1 MPDVRMPDGTIIK
14 NVPQGTTKAQLMA
27 KLQQQQQQQQSFSV
41 DNAIDNSYFDPT
53 QEIVNAYKKD
63 VVRPRA
69 TNDMSGGERF
79 LAGIGRGMV
88 QLPRGIGQLLGA
100 YSQAEI
106 DQFKKQDAD
115 LMATP
120 QGGLG
125 DFTGQMATGL
135 ALPVKAPM
143 INNPIVNLAVVG
155 GAYGAVMP
163 VASDESRVSNA
174 VVGSVAGTVLPPMI
188 QKTTQAA
195 TKLANKIV
203 PSVVNK
209 ASTLA
214 NTAKTKVG
222 GMMDDAVAKYP
233 VLGTQITP
241 KASPNIEDERI
252 LQPNAMPNPQNP
264 DAIAM
269 AQEGAQKLGLNWADL
284 GDDIQRQMAATADEA
299 MRLSPNELTPEM
311 IAKKALLEA
320 QGFIPTRADIT
331 GNPQDYAARNS
342 IMMQPEGAYLHDVA
356 RRNNDNLEKQILS
369 IGGDTQAL
377 PKPEFGAK
385 LRSELEGDYNI
396 SANRVSNLYKTA
408 AEKEGGIPTNADDL
422 SKALND
428 ELAFAVSKQDSPV
441 REFLR
446 RIGKEKMFFPT
457 ENTLAAKNID
467 KNLTMK
473 ELATLRQ
480 IVNSR
485 WENADNATQNSLNNL
500 RGILNQMEANP
511 SAPAPIYRE
520 ARVSRIVQGEKWEQP
535 ALERIF
541 AQDKGKKGQYIV
553 ADEDLLKK
561 TFFDTSNKD
570 FLDVWR
576 RMNSSQKDL
585 TRSQIAKSIRDD
597 VFSNMQMTS
606 GTNAKVIGSPAK
618 LIRTLEGI
626 GDFKLKAIFGEQQ
639 AKKIKMLGESWREI
653 RSSPEGTRSYGSAP
667 ELARMYR
674 MLTNALKIANFIPVV
689 NRVSS
694 RMTGAVE
701 RAGKASAEE
710 AQRINIA
717 NNDQDIFFAGRQK
730 TLSEILA
737 ALNRQNAEKAKR
749 GAKAATIG
757 TFSVLNN
764 QESRKEM
771 ERQNKSPN

>member
-143 INNPIVNLAVVG
+143 INNPIVNRAVVG

-331 GNPQDYAARNS
+331 GNPQDYAARN
-342 IMMQPEGAYLHDVA
+342 
-356 RRNNDNLEKQILS
+356 
-369 IGGDTQAL
+369 
-377 PKPEFGAK
+377 
-385 LRSELEGDYNI
+385 
-396 SANRVSNLYKTA
+396 
-408 AEKEGGIPTNADDL
+408 
-422 SKALND
+422 
-428 ELAFAVSKQDSPV
+428 
-441 REFLR
+441 
-446 RIGKEKMFFPT
+446 
-457 ENTLAAKNID
+457 
-467 KNLTMK
+467 
-473 ELATLRQ
+473 
-480 IVNSR
+480 
-485 WENADNATQNSLNNL
+485 
-500 RGILNQMEANP
+500 
-511 SAPAPIYRE
+511 
-520 ARVSRIVQGEKWEQP
+520 
-535 ALERIF
+535 
-541 AQDKGKKGQYIV
+541 
-553 ADEDLLKK
+553 
-561 TFFDTSNKD
+561 
-570 FLDVWR
+570 
-576 RMNSSQKDL
+576 
-585 TRSQIAKSIRDD
+585 
-597 VFSNMQMTS
+597 
-606 GTNAKVIGSPAK
+606 
-618 LIRTLEGI
+618 
-626 GDFKLKAIFGEQQ
+626 
-639 AKKIKMLGESWREI
+639 
-653 RSSPEGTRSYGSAP
+653 
-667 ELARMYR
+667 
-674 MLTNALKIANFIPVV
+674 
-689 NRVSS
+689 
-694 RMTGAVE
+694 
-701 RAGKASAEE
+701 
-710 AQRINIA
+710 
-717 NNDQDIFFAGRQK
+717 
-730 TLSEILA
+730 
-737 ALNRQNAEKAKR
+737 
-749 GAKAATIG
+749 
-757 TFSVLNN
+757 
-764 QESRKEM
+764 
-771 ERQNKSPN
+771 